1 MQDTLI
7 TFLKGYYIF
16 FKDKLLIYFMIFI
29 FCKDDSWVKKCKICF
44 FKFISVIPKK
54 ERPNK
59 DNILSKIFSRWSPSP
74 SLSYGVGLSYVYI
87 NIYIYWQENVLTVSG
102 TWESV
107 CIKLH

>member
-44 FKFISVIPKK
+44 FKIYFNNTKK
-54 ERPNK
+54 GK
-59 DNILSKIFSRWSPSP
+59 TK
-74 SLSYGVGLSYVYI
+74 
-87 NIYIYWQENVLTVSG
+87 
-102 TWESV
+102 
-107 CIKLH
+107 

>member
-1 MQDTLI
+1 MQDNLI

-44 FKFISVIPKK
+44 FKFISIIPKK

-59 DNILSKIFSRWSPSP
+59 DNILRKIFSRWS
-74 SLSYGVGLSYVYI
+74 SLTILELWGRFVICIYKY
-87 NIYIYWQENVLTVSG
+87 IYILVKECFD
-102 TWESV
+102 SV
-107 CIKLH
+107 WDLGICVY